1 MRCHPVIEVYRLDIE
16 LGAPV
21 AASDPFIHLDS
32 FLSYAAGI
40 EELGFDGLQ
49 ELDEGDEPEYFEEE
63 MPLEKVEVAGE
74 WVWACSSALI
84 APLGEEVS
92 GLDSN
97 GWNVTR
103 WRKRFD
109 PDLENS
115 VKNTQINITTGH
127 FKSYN
132 AALPYNAVD
141 TLVFYFCGDPDR
153 VKELVERYIPA
164 LGKMRKQGFGV
175 IRSVSVEEEIQ
186 ADSPIFHDNQVLRSL
201 PAQFLQG
208 TPTEVTIERR
218 TVRPPYWHTGN
229 QTLAVAPFE
238 QISEANIRDEAKN
251 LDG

>member
-1 MRCHPVIEVYRLDIE
+1 VYRLDIE

-32 FLSYAAGI
+32 FLSYAVAV
-40 EELGFDGLQ
+40 EQLGFDGVQ
-49 ELDEGDEPEYFEEE
+49 ELDEDDDPKYFEEE
-63 MPLEKVEVAGE
+63 MPLEKIEVAGE

-84 APLGEEVS
+84 ASPGSEGSV
-92 GLDSN
+92 LDSS

-115 VKNTQINITTGH
+115 VKDTQINITTGD

-132 AALPYNAVD
+132 SALPYNAVD

-153 VKELVERYIPA
+153 VEELVEEYVPA
-164 LGKMRKQGFGV
+164 VGKKRSQGFGV
-175 IRSVSVEEEIQ
+175 IRSVSVEEASE
-186 ADSPIFHDNQVLRSL
+186 ADSPVFHDGQVLRSL
-201 PAQFLQG
+201 PAQFLKG
-208 TPTEVTIERR
+208 TPMGVTIERR
-218 TVRPPYWHTGN
+218 TVRPPYWHAGN

-238 QISEANIRDEAKN
+238 EISESNIRDEVKK

>member
-1 MRCHPVIEVYRLDIE
+1 MNIE

-40 EELGFDGLQ
+40 EELGFEGLQ
-49 ELDEGDEPEYFEEE
+49 ELDEGDEPEYFEAE
-63 MPLEKVEVAGE
+63 MPLEKIEVAGE

-84 APLGEEVS
+84 AKPGSEDSVLN
-92 GLDSN
+92 SN

-115 VKNTQINITTGH
+115 VKDTQINITTGD

-141 TLVFYFCGDPDR
+141 TLVFYFCGDPRR
-153 VKELVERYIPA
+153 VKELVEENVPA
-164 LGKMRKQGFGV
+164 IGKKRSQGFGV
-175 IRSVSVEEEIQ
+175 ITDVSVEEETE
-186 ADSPIFHDNQVLRSL
+186 AESPIFHDNQVLRSL

-208 TPTEVTIERR
+208 TPSGITIERR
-218 TVRPPYWHTGN
+218 TVRPPYWHSGN

-238 QISEANIRDEAKN
+238 EISSANVRDEVMIVSSE
-251 LDG
+251 

>member
-1 MRCHPVIEVYRLDIE
+1 M
-16 LGAPV
+16 GAPV

-32 FLSYAAGI
+32 FLSYAVGV
-40 EELGFDGLQ
+40 EKLGFEGLQ
-49 ELDEGDEPEYFEEE
+49 ELDASDDPEYFEEE

-84 APLGEEVS
+84 ARPGSEDSV
-92 GLDSN
+92 LDSN

-109 PDLENS
+109 SDLENS
-115 VKNTQINITTGH
+115 VKDTQVNITTGD

-141 TLVFYFCGDPDR
+141 TLVFYFCGDPEQ
-153 VKELVERYIPA
+153 VKELVEENVPA
-164 LGKMRKQGFGV
+164 IGKKRSQGFGV
-175 IRSVSVEEEIQ
+175 ISDVSVEKEAE
-186 ADSPIFHDNQVLRSL
+186 ADSPIFHDGLVLRSL

-208 TPTEVTIERR
+208 APSGVTIERR
-218 TVRPPYWHTGN
+218 TVRPPYWHSGN

-238 QISEANIRDEAKN
+238 QVSESRIREEVFDS
-251 LDG
+251 G